1 MFGMI
6 VNDNNEITEFVG
18 LAENDNSVEDRYKF
32 KLEALPADFFSDFEP
47 TKFLIDDH
55 GVVVAN
61 SNFDPA
67 SLPRGPIAEIDKPKV
82 DHNRDAISSVVLQ
95 VAKMQVSNQKLAK
108 QVTDVDSKITTTENV
123 IKNDPTKAAVAQLT
137 MQLADLQMTNQAL
150 TAKVDGLTKELNNL
164 KEGSN

>member
-18 LAENDNSVEDRYKF
+18 LAENDNSVDDRYKF
-32 KLEALPADFFSDFEP
+32 KLEDLPADFFSGFEP

-55 GVVVAN
+55 GVVVTN

-137 MQLADLQMTNQAL
+137 MQLANLQMTNQAL